1 MEKFFRCW
9 VRWLLKYYGVVILL
23 VLALSALSFPRM
35 IRLFKTISTDP
46 IDLLPRNYPSVQTLL
61 QLRDKLEPKKRF
73 AVVFESDNPEQTQK
87 LIQDLK
93 LVLEKNPYV
102 GQALI
107 TKVGYEY
114 FDKHKLL
121 FLELDDLKD
130 IRHRIDRKI
139 QREKLGPLYISF
151 DEEEDANLDF
161 EDMEAKYR
169 KRYGGEAVDNKY
181 YVSPNGRLYAIYVE
195 SKQPNLTMAEE
206 RNFQDEVQKVV
217 QGFDIKAY
225 DPSMKMYFSGSTRV
239 MEYRALIHDLKIAGI
254 ISGALIFLPLLLR
267 FRKPQYV
274 FLIFLPLAVG
284 IPMGLALSSL
294 WVAKLNVTTSFLFA
308 ILGGLGVET
317 GIHVFSRYYEERH
330 GGVPLETTLTEIYL
344 SLGPAVLTAV
354 ASLAVTFLLMIFS
367 DFKGFS
373 EFGLISGL
381 GLIVLFLLYFTFFPA
396 LLVLGEKIRLLH
408 FGGTIR
414 EFEGRFSFSSGFV
427 RPMLVLFSLIT
438 VFSILATP
446 YLKFEYDTKKIR
458 ADDPSTRLDKIRQ
471 RATSGERLNNPA
483 AVIIH
488 NRAEAE
494 AIKAAVEKIRDS
506 NPDTTVQGT
515 NSIYSL
521 VPGQQEEK
529 MAVLKDIQKMLEDDT
544 IKLVPDDKRAD
555 LDRFRKAV
563 TDTTM
568 VKEGEAPPEVT
579 ERFIGDPA
587 IPGSVMMILA
597 KPRIE
602 LDDGRKAIAFAAE
615 ISKLETPKGTFQ
627 ASSDAIVF
635 ADVLTTMIRDSEKV
649 LVISVLS
656 VSFFVFLNFR
666 NVRKTLLV
674 MFSIL
679 AGVFWV
685 MGVMFLAGVK
695 LNLYNMVMIPAVMG
709 MSIDNSIHIY
719 HRYEELGAGSLPKVL
734 TTTGVSALLA
744 SMTNAAGFFGL
755 VFCTHGGLRSMGQ
768 VAAIGL
774 GTCLITTLLYLPMI
788 LKFFEDRKLRR
799 QAA

>member
-1 MEKFFRCW
+1 
-9 VRWLLKYYGVVILL
+9 
-23 VLALSALSFPRM
+23 
-35 IRLFKTISTDP
+35 
-46 IDLLPRNYPSVQTLL
+46 
-61 QLRDKLEPKKRF
+61 
-73 AVVFESDNPEQTQK
+73 
-87 LIQDLK
+87 
-93 LVLEKNPYV
+93 
-102 GQALI
+102 
-107 TKVGYEY
+107 
-114 FDKHKLL
+114 
-121 FLELDDLKD
+121 
-130 IRHRIDRKI
+130 
-139 QREKLGPLYISF
+139 
-151 DEEEDANLDF
+151 
-161 EDMEAKYR
+161 
-169 KRYGGEAVDNKY
+169 
-181 YVSPNGRLYAIYVE
+181 
-195 SKQPNLTMAEE
+195 
-206 RNFQDEVQKVV
+206 
-217 QGFDIKAY
+217 
-225 DPSMKMYFSGSTRV
+225 
-239 MEYRALIHDLKIAGI
+239 
-254 ISGALIFLPLLLR
+254 
-267 FRKPQYV
+267 
-274 FLIFLPLAVG
+274 
-284 IPMGLALSSL
+284 
-294 WVAKLNVTTSFLFA
+294 
-308 ILGGLGVET
+308 
-317 GIHVFSRYYEERH
+317 IHVFSRYYEERH

-396 LLVLGEKIRLLH
+396 LLVLGERIKLLK
-408 FGGTIR
+408 FGGTMR
-414 EFEGRFSFSSGFV
+414 DFEGRFSFSSGFV

-488 NRAEAE
+488 NRAEAD
-494 AIKAAVEKIRDS
+494 AIKAAVEKVRDS

-521 VPGQQEEK
+521 VPSQQEEK
-529 MAVLKDIQKMLEDDT
+529 MAVLKDIQRMLEDDT
-544 IKLVPDDKRAD
+544 IKLVPDDKRTD
-555 LDRFRKAV
+555 LDRFKKAV
-563 TDTTM
+563 TETTM
-568 VKEGEAPPEVT
+568 VKEGEAPSEVT
-579 ERFIGDPA
+579 ERFIGDPS

-615 ISKLETPKGTFQ
+615 ISKLETSQGTFQ
-627 ASSDAIVF
+627 VSSDAIVF

-719 HRYEELGAGSLPKVL
+719 HRYE
-734 TTTGVSALLA
+734 
-744 SMTNAAGFFGL
+744 
-755 VFCTHGGLRSMGQ
+755 
-768 VAAIGL
+768 
-774 GTCLITTLLYLPMI
+774 
-788 LKFFEDRKLRR
+788 
-799 QAA
+799 